1 VLAAGFESIF
11 VRDTS
16 AALAEALAPVLKQ
29 LETEGLPP
37 LGEHIV
43 SGEDS
48 KGWRI
53 NWIHSLAEGRLLMIE
68 ALARKPV

>member
-43 SGEDS
+43 RA
-48 KGWRI
+48 RI
-53 NWIHSLAEGRLLMIE
+53 PRDGGSIGYTVWLKAGF
-68 ALARKPV
+68 